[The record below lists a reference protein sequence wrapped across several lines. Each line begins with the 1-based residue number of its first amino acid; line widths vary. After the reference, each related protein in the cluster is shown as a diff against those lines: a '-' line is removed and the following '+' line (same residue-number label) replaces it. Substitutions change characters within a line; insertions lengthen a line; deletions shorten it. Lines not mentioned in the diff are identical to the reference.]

1 MRTLK
6 EKKNEK
12 KKKKKDTLREH
23 SIVSP
28 IETWNE
34 MCISGLSKEVESV

>member
-12 KKKKKDTLREH
+12 KKNDTLREH